1 MSQASHLAPLNG
13 NNLRVFTGFRF
24 TISAMSRGVNVKR
37 LVVAVL
43 AISLTLS
50 PSAFAEQKGKSV
62 KSAKVPAVK
71 CKATK
76 AVGHTP
82 PSVAPADKLPKRFAR
97 TFTFDTNCGTIVV
110 TTVGAKAPITVT
122 QLATLARGGFFN
134 NTLCHRLTTQGLY
147 VLQCGDPTATGSG
160 GPNFTFRDEN
170 LPAEGLNNYPA
181 GTVAMANSGPGTNG
195 SQFFLVF
202 ADTTL
207 GANYTIWGTITQGL
221 DIVKAIA
228 KAGVK
233 GGGAD
238 GAPNQ
243 PISINRVT
251 VSNN

>member
-1 MSQASHLAPLNG
+1 
-13 NNLRVFTGFRF
+13 
-24 TISAMSRGVNVKR
+24 MSRGVHVKR

-43 AISLTLS
+43 ATTLTIS
-50 PSAFAEQKGKSV
+50 PSAFAEAKSKSV
-62 KSAKVPAVK
+62 KSAKVSAVK

-82 PSVAPADKLPKRFAR
+82 PSVAPADKLPKRLTR
-97 TFTFDTNCGTIVV
+97 KFTFETNCGNIVV
-110 TTVGAKAPITVT
+110 TTVGAKAPITIT

-147 VLQCGDPTATGSG
+147 VLQCGDPTATGGG
-160 GPNFTFRDEN
+160 GPNFTYRDEN
-170 LPAEGLNNYPA
+170 LPAQTLYNYPA

-207 GANYTIWGTITQGL
+207 SSNYTIWGNISEGL
-221 DIVKAIA
+221 EIVKAIA

-243 PISINRVT
+243 PIAIKRVI
-251 VSNN
+251 VSN

>member
-1 MSQASHLAPLNG
+1 M
-13 NNLRVFTGFRF
+13 
-24 TISAMSRGVNVKR
+24 KR
-37 LVVAVL
+37 MIVAVL
-43 AISLTLS
+43 ATSLILA
-50 PSAFAEQKGKSV
+50 PSAYAEAKGKST

-71 CKATK
+71 CTPTK

-82 PSVAPADKLPKRFAR
+82 PSVAPADRLLKRIPR
-97 TFTFDTNCGTIVV
+97 TFTFVTNCGKIVV
-110 TTVGAKAPITVT
+110 STVGSRAPITLT
-122 QLATLARGGFFN
+122 QLSTLARGGYFN
-134 NTLCHRLTTQGLY
+134 NSLCHRLTTKGLY

-160 GPNFTFRDEN
+160 GPNFTYRDEN

-195 SQFFLVF
+195 SQFFFVF

-221 DIVKAIA
+221 DIVRAIA

-238 GAPNQ
+238 GAPAQ
-243 PISINRVT
+243 PIAINRVA
-251 VSNN
+251 VSS

>member
-1 MSQASHLAPLNG
+1 
-13 NNLRVFTGFRF
+13 
-24 TISAMSRGVNVKR
+24 MSRGVNVKR
-37 LVVAVL
+37 LVVAVI
-43 AISLTLS
+43 AISLILS
-50 PSAFAEQKGKSV
+50 PSAFAEAKGKSV
-62 KSAKVPAVK
+62 KSAKVPAIK

-82 PSVAPADKLPKRFAR
+82 PSVAPAEKLPKRFAR
-97 TFTFDTNCGTIVV
+97 TFTFDTNCGNIVV
-110 TTVGAKAPITVT
+110 TTVGAKAPITIT

-147 VLQCGDPTATGSG
+147 VLQCGDPTATGGG
-160 GPNFTFRDEN
+160 GPNFTYRDEN

-181 GTVAMANSGPGTNG
+181 VTVAMANSGPGTNG

>member
-1 MSQASHLAPLNG
+1 
-13 NNLRVFTGFRF
+13 
-24 TISAMSRGVNVKR
+24 MSRGVNVKR
-37 LVVAVL
+37 LVVAVI
-43 AISLTLS
+43 ATSLILS
-50 PSAFAEQKGKSV
+50 PSAFAETKGKSV
-62 KSAKVPAVK
+62 KSAKVPAIK

-82 PSVAPADKLPKRFAR
+82 PSVAPAEKLPKRFAR

-147 VLQCGDPTATGSG
+147 VLQCGDPTATGNG

-170 LPAEGLNNYPA
+170 LPVEGLNNYPA

>member
-1 MSQASHLAPLNG
+1 MSKGVHVKKLIVAAVTLAALSASA
-13 NNLRVFTGFRF
+13 F
-24 TISAMSRGVNVKR
+24 
-37 LVVAVL
+37 VV
-43 AISLTLS
+43 S
-50 PSAFAEQKGKSV
+50 PAAFAEAKNKSV
-62 KSAKVPAVK
+62 KSAKVPAIK
-71 CKATK
+71 CTPTK
-76 AVGHTP
+76 SVGHTP
-82 PSVAPADKLPKRFAR
+82 PSIAPADKVLKRFPR
-97 TFTFDTNCGTIVV
+97 TFTFATNCGNIVV
-110 TTVGAKAPITVT
+110 TTVGAKAPITIT
-122 QLATLARGGFFN
+122 QLATLARGGYFN
-134 NTLCHRLTTQGLY
+134 NSLCHRLTTQGLY
-147 VLQCGDPTATGSG
+147 VLQCGDPTATGAG
-160 GPNFTFRDEN
+160 GPNFTYRDEN
-170 LPAEGLNNYPA
+170 LPPEGLNNYPA

-251 VSNN
+251 VSN

>member
-1 MSQASHLAPLNG
+1 MSKGVHVKKLIVAAVTLVALSASA
-13 NNLRVFTGFRF
+13 F
-24 TISAMSRGVNVKR
+24 
-37 LVVAVL
+37 VV
-43 AISLTLS
+43 S
-50 PSAFAEQKGKSV
+50 PSASAVNTKSKSV
-62 KSAKVPAVK
+62 KSAKVPAIK
-71 CKATK
+71 CTTTK

-82 PSVAPADKLPKRFAR
+82 PSVAPADKVLKRFPR
-97 TFTFDTNCGTIVV
+97 TFTFATNCGNIVV
-110 TTVGAKAPITVT
+110 TTVGSKAPITLT
-122 QLATLARGGFFN
+122 QLSTLARGGYFN
-134 NTLCHRLTTQGLY
+134 NSLCHRLTTQGLY
-147 VLQCGDPTATGSG
+147 VLQCGDPTATGAG
-160 GPNFTFRDEN
+160 GPNFTYRDEN

-243 PISINRVT
+243 AISINRVT
-251 VSNN
+251 VSN

>member
-1 MSQASHLAPLNG
+1 
-13 NNLRVFTGFRF
+13 
-24 TISAMSRGVNVKR
+24 MSRGVQVKR

-43 AISLTLS
+43 ATSLILS
-50 PSAFAEQKGKSV
+50 PSAFAEAKSKSV
-62 KSAKVPAVK
+62 KSAKVPAIK
-71 CKATK
+71 CKTTK

-82 PSVAPADKLPKRFAR
+82 PSVAPADKLPKRLTR
-97 TFTFDTNCGTIVV
+97 KFTFETNCGNIVV
-110 TTVGAKAPITVT
+110 TTVGSKAPITVT

-160 GPNFTFRDEN
+160 GPNFTYRDEN
-170 LPAEGLNNYPA
+170 LPTDSLNNYPA

-207 GANYTIWGTITQGL
+207 GANYTIWGTITEGL
-221 DIVKAIA
+221 DIVRAIA

-243 PISINRVT
+243 PIAINRVT
-251 VSNN
+251 LTN

>member
-1 MSQASHLAPLNG
+1 MLRASHLEPLNG
-13 NNLRVFTGFRF
+13 NKLRVFTGFGF
-24 TISAMSRGVNVKR
+24 TISAMSKGVNVKR
-37 LVVAVL
+37 LVIAVM
-43 AISLTLS
+43 AISLILS
-50 PSAFAEQKGKSV
+50 PSAFAEAKSKSV
-62 KSAKVPAVK
+62 NSAKVPAIK
-71 CKATK
+71 CKTTK

-97 TFTFDTNCGTIVV
+97 VFTFETNCGSIVV
-110 TTVGAKAPITVT
+110 KTFPAKAPITVT
-122 QLATLARGGFFN
+122 QLATLARGGYFD
-134 NTLCHRLTTQGLY
+134 NTLCHRLTTKGLY

-170 LPAEGLNNYPA
+170 LPAEGVNNYPA

-228 KAGVK
+228 RAGVK

-243 PISINRVT
+243 AIEIKRVT

>member
-1 MSQASHLAPLNG
+1 MP
-13 NNLRVFTGFRF
+13 
-24 TISAMSRGVNVKR
+24 RGVHVKR

-43 AISLTLS
+43 ATTLIIS
-50 PSAFAEQKGKSV
+50 PSAFAEPKSKSV
-62 KSAKVPAVK
+62 KSAKVPAIK

-82 PSVAPADKLPKRFAR
+82 PSVAPADKLPKRLTR
-97 TFTFDTNCGTIVV
+97 KFTFETNCGNIVV
-110 TTVGAKAPITVT
+110 TTVGAKAPITIT

-160 GPNFTFRDEN
+160 GPNFTYRDEN
-170 LPAEGLNNYPA
+170 LPTESLNNYPA

-221 DIVKAIA
+221 DIVRAIA
-228 KAGVK
+228 RAGVK

-251 VSNN
+251 LTY

>member
-1 MSQASHLAPLNG
+1 MSK
-13 NNLRVFTGFRF
+13 
-24 TISAMSRGVNVKR
+24 GVHVKR

-43 AISLTLS
+43 ATSLILS
-50 PSAFAEQKGKSV
+50 PSAFAEGKGKST
-62 KSAKVPAVK
+62 KSAKVPAIK
-71 CKATK
+71 CLPTK
-76 AVGHTP
+76 AAGHTP
-82 PSVAPADKLPKRFAR
+82 PSVAPADKLLKRFPR
-97 TFTFDTNCGTIVV
+97 TFTFATNCGNIVV
-110 TTVGAKAPITVT
+110 TTVGSRAPITIT
-122 QLATLARGGFFN
+122 QLATLARGGYFN

-160 GPNFTFRDEN
+160 GPNFTYRDEN
-170 LPAEGLNNYPA
+170 LPAEALNNYPA

-221 DIVKAIA
+221 DIVRAIA

-243 PISINRVT
+243 PIAINRVI
-251 VSNN
+251 VSN

>member
-1 MSQASHLAPLNG
+1 MSK
-13 NNLRVFTGFRF
+13 
-24 TISAMSRGVNVKR
+24 GVHVKR

-43 AISLTLS
+43 ATSLILS
-50 PSAFAEQKGKSV
+50 PSAFAETKGKSV
-62 KSAKVPAVK
+62 KSAKVPAIK
-71 CKATK
+71 CKTTK

-82 PSVAPADKLPKRFAR
+82 PSVAPADKLPKRLTR
-97 TFTFDTNCGTIVV
+97 KFTFETNCGNIVV
-110 TTVGAKAPITVT
+110 TTVGSKAPITVT

-160 GPNFTFRDEN
+160 GPNFTYRDEN

-238 GAPNQ
+238 GPPNQ
-243 PISINRVT
+243 PIAINRVI

>member
-1 MSQASHLAPLNG
+1 
-13 NNLRVFTGFRF
+13 
-24 TISAMSRGVNVKR
+24 MSRGVNVKR
-37 LVVAVL
+37 LVVAVI
-43 AISLTLS
+43 ATSLILS
-50 PSAFAEQKGKSV
+50 PSAFAETKGKSV
-62 KSAKVPAVK
+62 KSAKVPAIK

-82 PSVAPADKLPKRFAR
+82 PSVAPAEKLPKRFAR

-170 LPAEGLNNYPA
+170 LPVEGLNNYPA

-207 GANYTIWGTITQGL
+207 GANYTLWGTITQGL

>member
-1 MSQASHLAPLNG
+1 MSK
-13 NNLRVFTGFRF
+13 
-24 TISAMSRGVNVKR
+24 GVYVKR
-37 LVVAVL
+37 VIVAVL
-43 AISLTLS
+43 ATSLILS
-50 PSAFAEQKGKSV
+50 PSAFAEAKSKSV
-62 KSAKVPAVK
+62 KSAKVPAIK
-71 CKATK
+71 CKTTK

-82 PSVAPADKLPKRFAR
+82 PSVAPAEKLPKRLTR
-97 TFTFDTNCGTIVV
+97 TFTFETNCGNIVV
-110 TTVGAKAPITVT
+110 TTVGPRAPITVT

-160 GPNFTFRDEN
+160 GPGFTYRDEN

-207 GANYTIWGTITQGL
+207 GSNYTIWGTITQGL
-221 DIVKAIA
+221 DIVRAIA

-238 GAPNQ
+238 GTPNQ
-243 PISINRVT
+243 PVAIIRVT
-251 VSNN
+251 VSN

>member
-1 MSQASHLAPLNG
+1 MSK
-13 NNLRVFTGFRF
+13 
-24 TISAMSRGVNVKR
+24 GVHVKR

-43 AISLTLS
+43 ATSLILT
-50 PSAFAEQKGKSV
+50 PSAFAEAKSKST
-62 KSAKVPAVK
+62 KSAKVPAIK
-71 CKATK
+71 CKTTK
-76 AVGHTP
+76 AIGHTP
-82 PSVAPADKLPKRFAR
+82 PSVVPADKLPKRLTR
-97 TFTFDTNCGTIVV
+97 KFTFETNCGNIVV
-110 TTVGAKAPITVT
+110 TTVGAKAPITIT

-160 GPNFTFRDEN
+160 GPNFTYRDEN
-170 LPAEGLNNYPA
+170 LPTDSLNNYPA

-207 GANYTIWGTITQGL
+207 GANYTIWGTITEGL
-221 DIVKAIA
+221 DIVRAIA

-243 PISINRVT
+243 PIAINRVT
-251 VSNN
+251 LTN